1 MGLMSAGA
9 QQLGNR
15 PELAREIATTVGVS
29 RSLVAMWVT
38 GKRDPKP
45 EQRKAIEAAYGIPA
59 KSWDDAAEAKP
70 APAIPTEPPQA
81 SRPAPVSSHVV
92 PAPLPATE
100 AAPEAPT
107 NAPALP
113 AVAGTVLDRARLLL
127 SYLAIPGRSAAEIA
141 QAKEIRASLMLE
153 ARIAGELAA
162 RQRKLEE
169 HPDFEAFLDKI
180 VVALRT
186 VPGALDALDKAMSEV
201 SS

>member
-1 MGLMSAGA
+1 MGVMSAGA

-45 EQRKAIEAAYGIPA
+45 EQREAIEAAYGIPA
-59 KSWDDAAEAKP
+59 KAWDDAAEPKP
-70 APAIPTEPPQA
+70 APAIPPELPAPVTP
-81 SRPAPVSSHVV
+81 RPAPV
-92 PAPLPATE
+92 PKPMPATE
-100 AAPEAPT
+100 AATEAPA

-141 QAKEIRASLMLE
+141 QAKEIRAALMLE

-180 VVALRT
+180 VIALRM
-186 VPGALDALDKAMSEV
+186 VPGALDALDRAMSEV